1 VNTGFNDVIGSG
13 EDERD
18 LAPTHAAQARLVGR
32 QQVALAEAHGARL
45 PHPAIAMA
53 ASATPPLVVIPPR
66 SLPRFGSYLASTGSN
81 SYAQLVG
88 PPNKQLATRGRPG
101 VVDDLAEAIQTRIIS
116 GDIPA
121 GARLRQ
127 EQLAAEYELSRTPI
141 REALRK
147 LQAEGT
153 VELVPNQGAV
163 VRGTS
168 VRDVREGYEVRAELE
183 GMAAALA
190 ATWITDEHLTQLRE
204 AEELFR
210 RAIEDSQPGTWAR
223 ANDQFHEAVQAAAG
237 NERLR
242 RTIRDLHK
250 AFPRRLTWGA
260 LEANSKLLAEN
271 VEQHNEILR
280 AIESREPDAARD
292 AMRRHVLRAGERIT
306 RWVERRGTTTTA
318 H

>member
-1 VNTGFNDVIGSG
+1 V
-13 EDERD
+13 
-18 LAPTHAAQARLVGR
+18 P
-32 QQVALAEAHGARL
+32 
-45 PHPAIAMA
+45 
-53 ASATPPLVVIPPR
+53 
-66 SLPRFGSYLASTGSN
+66 STGGDLSPR
-81 SYAQLVG
+81 L
-88 PPNKQLATRGRPG
+88 RRG
-101 VVDDLAEAIQTRIIS
+101 VVDDLATAIQTRIVT
-116 GDIPA
+116 GEIPP

-127 EQLAAEYELSRTPI
+127 EQLASEYKLSRTPV

-163 VRGTS
+163 VRGPT

-190 ATWITDEHLTQLRE
+190 ATWITDGHLAQLRE

-210 RAIEDSQPGTWAR
+210 RAIEDAPPGPVDGHEGEWVR

-242 RTIRDLHK
+242 RTISDLHK

-260 LEANSKLLAEN
+260 LQADSRLMAEN
-271 VEQHNEILR
+271 VEQHGEIR
-280 AIESREPDAARD
+280 AAIEAREPDAARD
-292 AMRRHVLRAGERIT
+292 AMRRHVLRAGELIA
-306 RWVERRGTTTTA
+306 RWVERR
-318 H
+318 

>member
-1 VNTGFNDVIGSG
+1 
-13 EDERD
+13 
-18 LAPTHAAQARLVGR
+18 
-32 QQVALAEAHGARL
+32 
-45 PHPAIAMA
+45 
-53 ASATPPLVVIPPR
+53 
-66 SLPRFGSYLASTGSN
+66 
-81 SYAQLVG
+81 
-88 PPNKQLATRGRPG
+88 
-101 VVDDLAEAIQTRIIS
+101 VDDLAEAIQTRIIA

-153 VELVPNQGAV
+153 VELVPHQGAV
-163 VRGTS
+163 VRGTT
-168 VRDVREGYEVRAELE
+168 VRDLREGYEVRAELE

-190 ATWITDEHLTQLRE
+190 ATWITDEHLTQLRD

-210 RAIEDSQPGTWAR
+210 RAIEDSQPSTWAL

-260 LEANSKLLAEN
+260 LEADSKLLAEN

-280 AIESREPDAARD
+280 AIELRDPDAARD
-292 AMRRHVLRAGERIT
+292 AMRRHVLRAGELIT
-306 RWVERRGTTTTA
+306 RWVERRGSA

>member
-1 VNTGFNDVIGSG
+1 MPSNGGDPS
-13 EDERD
+13 
-18 LAPTHAAQARLVGR
+18 PRLR
-32 QQVALAEAHGARL
+32 R
-45 PHPAIAMA
+45 
-53 ASATPPLVVIPPR
+53 
-66 SLPRFGSYLASTGSN
+66 
-81 SYAQLVG
+81 
-88 PPNKQLATRGRPG
+88 G
-101 VVDDLAEAIQTRIIS
+101 VVDDLATAIQTRIVT
-116 GDIPA
+116 GEIPP

-163 VRGTS
+163 VRGPT

-190 ATWITDEHLTQLRE
+190 AEWITDEHLRELRE

-210 RAIEDSQPGTWAR
+210 RAIEDGTVDGHEGEWVR

-242 RTIRDLHK
+242 RTISDLHR

-260 LEANSKLLAEN
+260 LQADSRLMAEN
-271 VEQHNEILR
+271 VEQHGAVLA
-280 AIESREPDAARD
+280 AIEARDPEAARS
-292 AMRRHVLRAGERIT
+292 AMRSHVLRAGELIA
-306 RWVERRGTTTTA
+306 RWVEQRVAG
-318 H
+318 

>member
-1 VNTGFNDVIGSG
+1 
-13 EDERD
+13 
-18 LAPTHAAQARLVGR
+18 
-32 QQVALAEAHGARL
+32 
-45 PHPAIAMA
+45 M
-53 ASATPPLVVIPPR
+53 
-66 SLPRFGSYLASTGSN
+66 
-81 SYAQLVG
+81 
-88 PPNKQLATRGRPG
+88 
-101 VVDDLAEAIQTRIIS
+101 RIIA

-127 EQLAAEYELSRTPI
+127 EQLAAEYRLSRTPI

-163 VRGTS
+163 VRGTT

-190 ATWITDEHLTQLRE
+190 ATWITDEHLTQLRA

-210 RAIEDSQPGTWAR
+210 RAIADSLPGPTDGAPGQAWVR

-260 LEANSKLLAEN
+260 LQADSRLMDEN
-271 VEQHNEILR
+271 VDQHHAVLA
-280 AIESREPDAARD
+280 AIESRDADAARD
-292 AMRRHVLRAGERIT
+292 AMRRHVLRAGELIA
-306 RWVERRGTTTTA
+306 RWVERRGTA

>member
-1 VNTGFNDVIGSG
+1 VKPAND
-13 EDERD
+13 
-18 LAPTHAAQARLVGR
+18 
-32 QQVALAEAHGARL
+32 QV
-45 PHPAIAMA
+45 
-53 ASATPPLVVIPPR
+53 SPR
-66 SLPRFGSYLASTGSN
+66 VR
-81 SYAQLVG
+81 
-88 PPNKQLATRGRPG
+88 RG
-101 VVDDLAEAIQTRIIS
+101 VVDELAEAIQTRIIA

-127 EQLAAEYELSRTPI
+127 EQLASEYQLSRTPI

-163 VRGTS
+163 VRGITE
-168 VRDVREGYEVRAELE
+168 RDVREGYEVRAELE

-190 ATWITDEHLTQLRE
+190 ATWITDEHLTQLRD

-210 RAIEDSQPGTWAR
+210 RAIEDSQSGTWAR

-250 AFPRRLTWGA
+250 TFPRRLTWGA
-260 LEANSKLLAEN
+260 LEADSNLLAQN
-271 VEQHNEILR
+271 VEQHHAVLE
-280 AIESREPDAARD
+280 AIERRDPDAARE
-292 AMRRHVLRAGERIT
+292 AMRHHVLRAGELIA
-306 RWVERRGTTTTA
+306 RWVERRDRG
-318 H
+318 

>member
-1 VNTGFNDVIGSG
+1 V
-13 EDERD
+13 
-18 LAPTHAAQARLVGR
+18 P
-32 QQVALAEAHGARL
+32 
-45 PHPAIAMA
+45 
-53 ASATPPLVVIPPR
+53 
-66 SLPRFGSYLASTGSN
+66 STGGDLSPR
-81 SYAQLVG
+81 L
-88 PPNKQLATRGRPG
+88 RRG
-101 VVDDLAEAIQTRIIS
+101 VVDDLATAIQTRIVT
-116 GDIPA
+116 GEIPP

-127 EQLAAEYELSRTPI
+127 EQLAAEYKLSRTPI

-163 VRGTS
+163 VRGPT

-190 ATWITDEHLTQLRE
+190 ATWITDGHLTELRE

-210 RAIEDSQPGTWAR
+210 RAIEDAPPGPVDGHEGEWVR

-242 RTIRDLHK
+242 RTISDLHK

-260 LEANSKLLAEN
+260 LQADSRLMAEN
-271 VEQHNEILR
+271 VEQHGEIR
-280 AIESREPDAARD
+280 AAIEAREPDAARD
-292 AMRRHVLRAGERIT
+292 AMRRHVLRAGELIA
-306 RWVERRGTTTTA
+306 RWVERR
-318 H
+318 

>member
-1 VNTGFNDVIGSG
+1 VKPSN
-13 EDERD
+13 E
-18 LAPTHAAQARLVGR
+18 
-32 QQVALAEAHGARL
+32 QV
-45 PHPAIAMA
+45 
-53 ASATPPLVVIPPR
+53 SPR
-66 SLPRFGSYLASTGSN
+66 VR
-81 SYAQLVG
+81 
-88 PPNKQLATRGRPG
+88 RG
-101 VVDDLAEAIQTRIIS
+101 VVDDLAEAIQTRIIA

-127 EQLAAEYELSRTPI
+127 EQLAAEYRLSRTPI

-163 VRGTS
+163 VRGTT

-190 ATWITDEHLTQLRE
+190 ATWITDVHLSQLRDAE
-204 AEELFR
+204 ALFR

-242 RTIRDLHK
+242 RTISDLHK
-250 AFPRRLTWGA
+250 AFPRHLTWGA
-260 LEANSKLLAEN
+260 LEADSNLLAQN
-271 VEQHNEILR
+271 VEQHHAVLE
-280 AIESREPDAARD
+280 AIERRDPDAARD
-292 AMRRHVLRAGERIT
+292 AMRRHVLRAGELIA
-306 RWVERRGTTTTA
+306 RWVERRGTTTA

>member
-1 VNTGFNDVIGSG
+1 
-13 EDERD
+13 
-18 LAPTHAAQARLVGR
+18 
-32 QQVALAEAHGARL
+32 
-45 PHPAIAMA
+45 
-53 ASATPPLVVIPPR
+53 
-66 SLPRFGSYLASTGSN
+66 
-81 SYAQLVG
+81 
-88 PPNKQLATRGRPG
+88 
-101 VVDDLAEAIQTRIIS
+101 VDDLAEAIQTRIIS

-127 EQLAAEYELSRTPI
+127 EQLAAEYRLSRTPI

-147 LQAEGT
+147 LQAEGS

-163 VRGTS
+163 VRGTT

-190 ATWITDEHLTQLRE
+190 ATWITDEHLAQLRE

-210 RAIEDSQPGTWAR
+210 GATGDSQSATWAR

-260 LEANSKLLAEN
+260 LEADSKLVAEN
-271 VEQHNEILR
+271 VEQHHAILA
-280 AIESREPDAARD
+280 AIEARDADAARD
-292 AMRRHVLRAGERIT
+292 AMRRHVLRAGELIA
-306 RWVERRGTTTTA
+306 RWVERRG
-318 H
+318 

>member
-1 VNTGFNDVIGSG
+1 MRSAGD
-13 EDERD
+13 D
-18 LAPTHAAQARLVGR
+18 LSPRLR
-32 QQVALAEAHGARL
+32 R
-45 PHPAIAMA
+45 
-53 ASATPPLVVIPPR
+53 
-66 SLPRFGSYLASTGSN
+66 
-81 SYAQLVG
+81 
-88 PPNKQLATRGRPG
+88 G
-101 VVDDLAEAIQTRIIS
+101 VVDELATAIQTRIVT
-116 GDIPA
+116 GEIPP

-127 EQLAAEYELSRTPI
+127 EQLAAEYKLSRTPI

-163 VRGTS
+163 VRGPT

-190 ATWITDEHLTQLRE
+190 ATWITDEHMRELRA

-210 RAIEDSQPGTWAR
+210 QAIEDGAPSSVDDHEQEWVR

-242 RTIRDLHK
+242 RTIADLHK

-260 LEANSKLLAEN
+260 LQGDSRLMAEN
-271 VEQHNEILR
+271 VDQHGAVLA
-280 AIESREPDAARD
+280 AIEARDPDAARS
-292 AMRRHVLRAGERIT
+292 AMRSHVLRAGELIA
-306 RWVERRGTTTTA
+306 RWVEQR
-318 H
+318 

>member
-1 VNTGFNDVIGSG
+1 VKPANR
-13 EDERD
+13 E
-18 LAPTHAAQARLVGR
+18 LAPRA
-32 QQVALAEAHGARL
+32 
-45 PHPAIAMA
+45 
-53 ASATPPLVVIPPR
+53 
-66 SLPRFGSYLASTGSN
+66 
-81 SYAQLVG
+81 
-88 PPNKQLATRGRPG
+88 RPG
-101 VVDDLAEAIQTRIIS
+101 VVDDLAEAIQTRIIA

-127 EQLAAEYELSRTPI
+127 EQLAAEYRLSRTPI

-163 VRGTS
+163 VRGTTM
-168 VRDVREGYEVRAELE
+168 RDVREGYEVRAELE

-190 ATWITDEHLTQLRE
+190 AAWITDEHLTQLRQ

-210 RAIEDSQPGTWAR
+210 GAIEDSQSGTWAR

-260 LEANSKLLAEN
+260 LEADSKLLAEN
-271 VEQHNEILR
+271 VEQHHEILE
-280 AIESREPDAARD
+280 AIERRDPDAARE
-292 AMRRHVLRAGERIT
+292 AMRRHVLRAGELIA
-306 RWVERRGTTTTA
+306 RWVERRETA
-318 H
+318 R

>member
-1 VNTGFNDVIGSG
+1 VAGANND
-13 EDERD
+13 
-18 LAPTHAAQARLVGR
+18 L
-32 QQVALAEAHGARL
+32 
-45 PHPAIAMA
+45 
-53 ASATPPLVVIPPR
+53 
-66 SLPRFGSYLASTGSN
+66 STG
-81 SYAQLVG
+81 
-88 PPNKQLATRGRPG
+88 GRRG

-116 GDIPA
+116 GDFPA

-127 EQLAAEYELSRTPI
+127 EQLAAEYRLSRTPI

-163 VRGTS
+163 VRGTT

-183 GMAAALA
+183 AMAAALA

-260 LEANSKLLAEN
+260 LQADSRLLTEN
-271 VEQHNEILR
+271 VDQHHAVFE
-280 AIESREPDAARD
+280 AIERRDPDAARD
-292 AMRRHVLRAGERIT
+292 AMRRHILRAGELVA
-306 RWVERRGTTTTA
+306 RWVERPDRG
-318 H
+318 

>member
-1 VNTGFNDVIGSG
+1 V
-13 EDERD
+13 
-18 LAPTHAAQARLVGR
+18 APANRQLPAR
-32 QQVALAEAHGARL
+32 A
-45 PHPAIAMA
+45 
-53 ASATPPLVVIPPR
+53 
-66 SLPRFGSYLASTGSN
+66 
-81 SYAQLVG
+81 
-88 PPNKQLATRGRPG
+88 RPG
-101 VVDDLAEAIQTRIIS
+101 VVDDLAEAIQTRIIA

-127 EQLAAEYELSRTPI
+127 EQLAAEYQLSRTPV

-163 VRGTS
+163 VRGTTA
-168 VRDVREGYEVRAELE
+168 RDVREGYEVRAELE

-190 ATWITDEHLTQLRE
+190 ATWITDEHVTQLRE

-210 RAIEDSQPGTWAR
+210 RAIEDSQPGIWTR

-260 LEANSKLLAEN
+260 LQLDARLLTQN
-271 VEQHNEILR
+271 VEQHHEILA
-280 AIESREPDAARD
+280 AIERRDPDGARE
-292 AMRRHVLRAGERIT
+292 AMRRHVLRAGELIA
-306 RWVERRGTTTTA
+306 RWVERRGTTTA
-318 H
+318 Q

>member
-1 VNTGFNDVIGSG
+1 
-13 EDERD
+13 
-18 LAPTHAAQARLVGR
+18 
-32 QQVALAEAHGARL
+32 
-45 PHPAIAMA
+45 M
-53 ASATPPLVVIPPR
+53 
-66 SLPRFGSYLASTGSN
+66 
-81 SYAQLVG
+81 
-88 PPNKQLATRGRPG
+88 
-101 VVDDLAEAIQTRIIS
+101 
-116 GDIPA
+116 
-121 GARLRQ
+121 
-127 EQLAAEYELSRTPI
+127 
-141 REALRK
+141 
-147 LQAEGT
+147 
-153 VELVPNQGAV
+153 PNQGAV

-242 RTIRDLHK
+242 HTIRDLHK

-306 RWVERRGTTTTA
+306 RWVERRGTTSTA